1 MINSGVESIRLAPTV
16 NEQRHDMK
24 CTVVTQ
30 TFRMKLLNLK
40 ALTDF
45 NSRYQYPI
53 YVYNVTVRGHR
64 LKINYIEKLT
74 VHYKTIIL
82 HKKTVPKGAKQNY
95 IFLQQF

>member
-1 MINSGVESIRLAPTV
+1 
-16 NEQRHDMK
+16 
-24 CTVVTQ
+24 
-30 TFRMKLLNLK
+30 MKLVNLK

-53 YVYNVTVRGHR
+53 YVYNVTVRGQTR

-82 HKKTVPKGAKQNY
+82 NKKTVPKGAKQNY